1 MEQLI
6 LLLLFIMGKYI
17 YLNNSATGWPKPSPV
32 VEAVNSYLEHP
43 PCHHL
48 RGGDLA
54 RSDIVSDC
62 RKQLAELFNVEDS
75 ERIIFTSGAT
85 ESLNLVIRGLEL
97 TNKNVVTT
105 ATEHNSVLRPLK
117 TLEKEGGITLT
128 IIECDLEGKVIIE
141 NLIRRLKPD
150 TGLVVMNH
158 CSNVTGAL
166 NDIKPIGRECKK
178 RNIPFLVDASQ
189 SAGVYPIDVQDMY
202 IDALAFTGHKA
213 LHGLP
218 GIGGV
223 YINEGLEPGPL
234 KTGGTGIKSD
244 YLYQPEKMP
253 LYYEAG
259 TLNMPGIIS
268 LYHGVKYIFNYG
280 IEYFRKRKEE
290 IVSGIKDSLKKSER
304 IECYPEDNV
313 GFNPTLFSFNIS
325 GIDPEDVGYLLSEQY
340 KIIVR
345 SGLHCAPLI
354 HRFIGTAPS
363 GCVRVSPSHFTTGDE
378 VESLCRALLEIS
390 EMGG

>member
-1 MEQLI
+1 MEQLR
-6 LLLLFIMGKYI
+6 LLLLFVMSKYI
-17 YLNNSATGWPKPSPV
+17 YMNNSATGWPKPSQV

-48 RGGDLA
+48 RGGDSA

-62 RKQLAELFNVEDS
+62 RKQLAELFNVTDS

-97 TNKNVVTT
+97 KNKNVVTT
-105 ATEHNSVLRPLK
+105 VTEHNSVLRPLK
-117 TLEKEGGITLT
+117 TLEKEGDITLT
-128 IIECDLEGKVIIE
+128 IIECDLEGKVIFE

-150 TGLVVMNH
+150 TGLVVLNH

-189 SAGVYPIDVQDMY
+189 SAGVYPVDVQNMY

-223 YINEGLEPGPL
+223 YINKGLNIVPL

-268 LYHGVKYIFNYG
+268 LYHGVKYIFDNG

-290 IVSGIKDSLKKSER
+290 IVARIKDSLKKSGR
-304 IECYPEDNV
+304 IKYYPEDNL
-313 GFNPTLFSFNIS
+313 GFNPTIFSFNIR

-345 SGLHCAPLI
+345 TGLHCAPLI

-363 GCVRVSPSHFTTGDE
+363 GCVRVSPSHFTTENE

-390 EMGG
+390 EMGD